1 MPWGKNTVWSTHSA
15 HQTGRG
21 EDDIL
26 EYREL
31 VPPWYVL
38 ASSSEQANER
48 GTVSGSF
55 VKRNQI
61 EFS

>member
-1 MPWGKNTVWSTHSA
+1 M
-15 HQTGRG
+15 
-21 EDDIL
+21 
-26 EYREL
+26 
-31 VPPWYVL
+31 PPWYVL